1 MKHLYPYLRR
11 FRKES
16 ILAPLFKMLEAT
28 FDLLVPM
35 VVADIIKVG
44 IAGGDTTYIWTRCG
58 LLVLMALIGLLCSF
72 TAQYFAARAAIGTS
86 TGLRHELMAHIQS
99 LSFSELDTLGVST
112 LITRMTSDVN
122 QVQNGLNMFLR
133 LFLRSPFIVAGAMIA
148 AFTIDTQ
155 IALIFLAAIPVL
167 AVIVF
172 GIMRITSPMYKT
184 VQSRLDAV
192 TGATRENL
200 SGVRVVRAFG
210 REDAEEENFVQ
221 QNGSLNAMQL
231 KVGRIAALMNPLT
244 YVVVNLGI
252 IGILY
257 FGANKIGSG
266 ALLSGDVVALVNY
279 MSQILVELV
288 KLANLVVL
296 LTRAIA
302 SMGRVSQVL
311 DTPSTMAFPEKPV
324 SADAA
329 SDVAVAFSHVSL
341 RYQGAGAES
350 LSDVTFTAKKGQ
362 TIGVIGGTGSGKTT
376 LVSLIPRFYD
386 ATKGQVTLLGQPITA
401 YSKAEL
407 NRHVAV
413 VMQKAQ
419 LFKGTIRSNLLWGNE
434 NATDEE
440 LWHALSIAQS
450 EDFVRQKPGKLDD
463 PVEQGGRNLSG
474 GQRQRLT
481 IARALV
487 GHPDILILDD
497 SASALDYATD
507 AALRKALRT
516 LPAETTLFIVS
527 QRTSSLR
534 HADQIIVLDDGH
546 VVGIGT
552 HDALMQTCEVYREI
566 HESQFRKGSD
576 VQ

>member
-244 YVVVNLGI
+244 YVPGPFRI
-252 IGILY
+252 
-257 FGANKIGSG
+257 
-266 ALLSGDVVALVNY
+266 
-279 MSQILVELV
+279 
-288 KLANLVVL
+288 
-296 LTRAIA
+296 
-302 SMGRVSQVL
+302 
-311 DTPSTMAFPEKPV
+311 
-324 SADAA
+324 
-329 SDVAVAFSHVSL
+329 
-341 RYQGAGAES
+341 
-350 LSDVTFTAKKGQ
+350 
-362 TIGVIGGTGSGKTT
+362 
-376 LVSLIPRFYD
+376 
-386 ATKGQVTLLGQPITA
+386 
-401 YSKAEL
+401 
-407 NRHVAV
+407 
-413 VMQKAQ
+413 
-419 LFKGTIRSNLLWGNE
+419 
-434 NATDEE
+434 
-440 LWHALSIAQS
+440 HAL
-450 EDFVRQKPGKLDD
+450 
-463 PVEQGGRNLSG
+463 
-474 GQRQRLT
+474 
-481 IARALV
+481 
-487 GHPDILILDD
+487 
-497 SASALDYATD
+497 
-507 AALRKALRT
+507 
-516 LPAETTLFIVS
+516 
-527 QRTSSLR
+527 
-534 HADQIIVLDDGH
+534 
-546 VVGIGT
+546 
-552 HDALMQTCEVYREI
+552 M
-566 HESQFRKGSD
+566 
-576 VQ
+576 